1 MRNFLENFTLF
12 TRRGAEI
19 ALIIDNSNI
28 DQYRQFYGLN
38 NDKNYYYSCDNKQ
51 KTAKQ
56 LIRSHWE
63 VS

>member
-1 MRNFLENFTLF
+1 MKNFFENFTLL

-19 ALIIDNSNI
+19 VLIIDNANI
-28 DQYRQFYGLN
+28 DPTVYGLN
-38 NDKNYYYSCDNKQ
+38 NDKNYYYSCDNNQ

>member
-1 MRNFLENFTLF
+1 MRNFFENFTLF

-19 ALIIDNSNI
+19 VLIIDNANI
-28 DQYRQFYGLN
+28 DQTVYGLN

-56 LIRSHWE
+56 LIRSQWE
-63 VS
+63 IS